1 MSRIAATLVNILY
14 GSYDNAGDK
23 AWLYVHLAD
32 ELWRNLQV
40 TAKTGS
46 ACSAKNSG
54 IVGSFEWC

>member
-23 AWLYVHLAD
+23 AWLCVHLAD

-46 ACSAKNSG
+46 AKNSG
-54 IVGSFEWC
+54 IVSSFEWC